1 MRLSITWTIQRK
13 NEINFLLFRL
23 TTLNDIIFIIKM
35 SIPTIK
41 PYSNDKY
48 TCNQSE
54 YKMVSELPTRA
65 LIVAPSNSGKSVL
78 LQNIIL
84 DIYRGC
90 FERVYIFSPSIHID
104 AVWKPVLDYCTHTL
118 KQHETEREHFY
129 FDTFDQ
135 TEFKAIIT
143 QQAKIV
149 KHMKDRKMKKI
160 YNIAIIID
168 DFLDNQKFLRRTP
181 DLTSRPSLVF
191 RSTKGGSQ
199 VIRMNINDMYLF
211 KLRNY
216 ADLEA
221 FLEEF
226 AALADKKTVEKI
238 YRMATDEPYGFL
250 YVKLGSTSINDKF

>member
-1 MRLSITWTIQRK
+1 
-13 NEINFLLFRL
+13 
-23 TTLNDIIFIIKM
+23 M

-41 PYSNDKY
+41 PYNNDKY

-118 KQHETEREHFY
+118 KQHETEREHVY

-135 TEFKAIIT
+135 TGFKAIIT

-181 DLTSRPSLVF
+181 DLDMLFLRG
-191 RSTKGGSQ
+191 RHYYISTFISIQKYKGVSQ
-199 VIRMNINDMYLF
+199 VIRLNINDMYLF

-238 YRMATDEPYGFL
+238 YRIATDEPYVFL
-250 YVKLGSTSINDKF
+250 YVKLGSKSINYMFYASLKKQSK